1 MQLML
6 AGPVAKGILW
16 ISLAA
21 LIYHF
26 LAGIKHLLLDGS
38 DAESLEVGRAAAM
51 TTIAVSV
58 LLIALM
64 SYWVI

>member
-1 MQLML
+1 M
-6 AGPVAKGILW
+6 
-16 ISLAA
+16 
-21 LIYHF
+21 
-26 LAGIKHLLLDGS
+26 DGS